1 VTRERGTLVAVPLL
15 GAAGG
20 VLARVALRTA
30 GVAVPWAV
38 AVLAGLAVGLLVAL
52 ARLLPTADDGALAPP
67 QTSVVTVS
75 PGLGDLSALLF
86 TLDGAA
92 RDPDRFEHRVR
103 PRLAALAVELLWQRH
118 AVDWRTPEGRAA
130 AAGLLGPATTELLT
144 APRGALTPTPATVN
158 RWLDEL
164 EAL

>member
-1 VTRERGTLVAVPLL
+1 VSRRLLVLFPLL

-20 VLARVALRTA
+20 VVAHQVLRVS
-30 GVAVPWAV
+30 GVDVPWAV
-38 AVLAGLAVGLLVAL
+38 AVLAGLAVGLLAG
-52 ARLLPTADDGALAPP
+52 AGRLFPTADDGALAPRDE
-67 QTSVVTVS
+67 SVVPAS
-75 PGLGDLSALLF
+75 AGLGDLGSLTF
-86 TLDGAA
+86 TVDAA
-92 RDPDRFEHRVR
+92 SRDPERFENRLR